1 METRQSPWG
10 QIAYSL
16 KVSKK
21 KMNKTITKA
30 SRKLATYNFKQ
41 AGEKERAALV
51 SDVHPAD
58 LL

>member
-1 METRQSPWG
+1 MATRQSPWG

-30 SRKLATYNFKQ
+30 SHKLTTYNFKQ
-41 AGEKERAALV
+41 AKEKERVALV
-51 SDVHPAD
+51 SDVRPAD